1 MRLQERRL
9 TGRALS
15 EAVEILEI
23 VEEYPKDKYL
33 PSFLLRGE
41 VPEFVFH
48 ALVATDLEGDN
59 IRVVTM
65 YVPAPLEWE
74 QDGRVRRIAK

>member
-9 TGRALS
+9 TGRALG
-15 EAVEILEI
+15 EAAETLEI
-23 VEEYPKDKYL
+23 VEAYPKDKYL

-41 VPEFVFH
+41 VSEFVFH
-48 ALVATDLEGDN
+48 ALVAMDLEGDN

-65 YVPAPLEWE
+65 
-74 QDGRVRRIAK
+74 